1 MPRNRTIDTL
11 SAENAHSMAR
21 GLGWFSIGLGL
32 AEVLAPRSLTRGLG
46 MEGHEQLM
54 QAYGVREIATGIGI
68 LSSDQPAPWIWGR
81 VGGDAL
87 DIATLATGLKG
98 KNPRKENLGIAL
110 AAVAG
115 VTALDLVCGASLAR
129 DSRPMRPRRPAI
141 DYGRRSGFPKPPEQM
156 RGVAGDFEVP
166 RDMRTPDA
174 LRPFVKGRARGPMPK
189 AAQGG
194 AAPGTT
200 PSH

>member
-98 KNPRKENLGIAL
+98 NNPRKENLGIAL

-189 AAQGG
+189 AAHGG

-200 PSH
+200 PS

>member
-98 KNPRKENLGIAL
+98 NNPRKENLGIAL

-166 RDMRTPDA
+166 RDMRTPEA
-174 LRPFVKGRARGPMPK
+174 LRPFETGRARGLPE
-189 AAQGG
+189 AVLGG

-200 PSH
+200 PS